1 MGMVTFAHLL
11 SWAILLVLI
20 ALVFTLSRQLK
31 VLFERV
37 APAGALMVNARLSV
51 GERAPVVSVRTL
63 TGELRQIGAVDSGR
77 PGAKSRACLLVFV
90 APDCP
95 VCRSILPAI
104 TDLTAA
110 EQDVRVILASDG
122 YTRQDHAA
130 LVEQFRLQALDYVC
144 SEELGKLYGVSKLPY
159 AVLIEAT
166 GLLVSFGIVNS
177 REHLES
183 LFAAREL
190 GVSSIQEYFGAQ
202 SQPEEGL
209 FHDAGR

>member
-51 GERAPVVSVRTL
+51 GERAPIVRVRTL
-63 TGELRQIGAVDSGR
+63 TGELRQIGAVDSGL
-77 PGAKSRACLLVFV
+77 PGENSGAKSRACLLVFV

-130 LVEQFRLQALDYVC
+130 LVEQFHLQALDYVC
-144 SEELGKLYGVSKLPY
+144 SEELGKLYGVSKLPTLY
-159 AVLIEAT
+159 
-166 GLLVSFGIVNS
+166 
-177 REHLES
+177 
-183 LFAAREL
+183 
-190 GVSSIQEYFGAQ
+190 
-202 SQPEEGL
+202 
-209 FHDAGR
+209 

>member
-1 MGMVTFAHLL
+1 MTDMVIVAHLL
-11 SWAILLVLI
+11 SWSVLLALI
-20 ALVFTLSRQLK
+20 ALVFVLSRQLK

-51 GERAPVVSVRTL
+51 GERAPSVSVRTL
-63 TGELRQIGAVDSGR
+63 SGELRQIGAVDSSN
-77 PGAKSRACLLVFV
+77 PRACLLVFV

-95 VCRSILPAI
+95 VCRSILPTVAGVA
-104 TDLTAA
+104 AA
-110 EQDVRVILASDG
+110 EHDVRVVLASDG
-122 YTRQDHAA
+122 YTRFDHEA
-130 LVEQFRLQALDYVC
+130 LVTQFNLEALDYVC

-159 AVLIEAT
+159 AVLLEPS
-166 GLLVSFGIVNS
+166 GQVVGFGIVNS

-202 SQPEEGL
+202 SQPEEGH